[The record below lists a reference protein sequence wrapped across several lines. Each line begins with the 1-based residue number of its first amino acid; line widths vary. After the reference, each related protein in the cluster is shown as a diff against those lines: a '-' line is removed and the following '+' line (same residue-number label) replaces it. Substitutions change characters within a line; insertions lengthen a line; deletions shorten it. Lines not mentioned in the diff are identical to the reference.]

1 MIKVAAKRV
10 LRGTMWIGRAT
21 IFGVGL
27 AVTLTLTLGV
37 ATAALATVPGDPF
50 KLGEINTVNAVSTLV
65 GNVSGPTLSVE
76 NDESNRF
83 ATALNLRMGNPNLA
97 PMQTNATGRVVN
109 FNADAIDGREASSFA
124 DGTDGKA
131 DNADELD
138 GKDSSDFATGTGGKA
153 DNADNLDGKDSAQFL
168 ATNGKASDADRL
180 DGKDGSAFV
189 SDIYLM
195 QSSKQGNGGGSGEVR
210 QAFCDLGD
218 RVLGGGGG
226 STANPVQDY
235 KDVVIKSQVQI
246 EGPNDESWFVQ
257 ARDNG
262 APSLITAQA
271 ICADFTPEH

>member
-1 MIKVAAKRV
+1 
-10 LRGTMWIGRAT
+10 
-21 IFGVGL
+21 
-27 AVTLTLTLGV
+27 
-37 ATAALATVPGDPF
+37 
-50 KLGEINTVNAVSTLV
+50 
-65 GNVSGPTLSVE
+65 
-76 NDESNRF
+76 
-83 ATALNLRMGNPNLA
+83 
-97 PMQTNATGRVVN
+97 
-109 FNADAIDGREASSFA
+109 
-124 DGTDGKA
+124 
-131 DNADELD
+131 
-138 GKDSSDFATGTGGKA
+138 
-153 DNADNLDGKDSAQFL
+153 
-168 ATNGKASDADRL
+168 
-180 DGKDGSAFV
+180 
-189 SDIYLM
+189 M

>member
-1 MIKVAAKRV
+1 MKTV
-10 LRGTMWIGRAT
+10 LNKIMWMGRAT
-21 IFGVGL
+21 IFSVGL
-27 AVTLTLTLGV
+27 AVTLAVMIGV
-37 ATAALATVPGDPF
+37 ATAALRAVPGDPF
-50 KLGEINTVNAVSTLV
+50 KLGQLNSVDAVSTLV
-65 GNVSGPTLSVE
+65 GEVSGPTLSVE
-76 NDESNRF
+76 NDASNRA
-83 ATALNLRMGNPNLA
+83 ATALNLRMGNPNLP
-97 PMQTNATGRVVN
+97 PMRTNATATVPN
-109 FNADAIDGREASSFA
+109 LSADNLDGRDSESFA
-124 DGTDGKA
+124 D
-131 DNADELD
+131 
-138 GKDSSDFATGTGGKA
+138 GTGGKA

>member
-1 MIKVAAKRV
+1 MKTAVMGV
-10 LRGTMWIGRAT
+10 MWAGRAT
-21 IFGVGL
+21 VFLVGL
-27 AVTLTLTLGV
+27 AVTLAVMIGV
-37 ATAALATVPGDPF
+37 ATAALGAVPGDPF
-50 KLGEINTVNAVSTLV
+50 KLGQLNSVDAVSTLV
-65 GNVSGPTLSVE
+65 GEVSGPTLSVE
-76 NDESNRF
+76 NDASNRA
-83 ATALNLRMGNPNLA
+83 ATALNLRMGNPNLP
-97 PMQTNATGRVVN
+97 PMRTNATATVPN
-109 FNADAIDGREASSFA
+109 LSADNLDGRDSESFA
-124 DGTDGKA
+124 D
-131 DNADELD
+131 
-138 GKDSSDFATGTGGKA
+138 GTGGKA

>member
-1 MIKVAAKRV
+1 MKTIPKGTIWLA
-10 LRGTMWIGRAT
+10 RGTAT
-21 IFGVGL
+21 MMGFAVML
-27 AVTLTLTLGV
+27 AVVLGIG
-37 ATAALATVPGDPF
+37 TTALAAVPGDPF
-50 KLGEINTVNAVSTLV
+50 KLGQINTVDAVSTLV

-76 NDESNRF
+76 NDESNRA

-97 PMQTNATGRVVN
+97 PMQTNATGRVIN
-109 FNADAIDGREASSFA
+109 FNADAIDGRDASTFA
-124 DGTDGKA
+124 DGTGGQANDA
-131 DNADELD
+131 DKLD
-138 GKDSSDFATGTGGKA
+138 GKDSG
-153 DNADNLDGKDSAQFL
+153 QFL
-168 ATNGKASDADRL
+168 AANGKASDADRL

-235 KDVVIKSQVQI
+235 KDVVIKSQAQI

>member
-1 MIKVAAKRV
+1 MQTAVNRV
-10 LRGTMWIGRAT
+10 IRFGRAT
-21 IFGVGL
+21 LLAIGVGVSL
-27 AVTLTLTLGV
+27 ALVLGA
-37 ATAALATVPGDPF
+37 ATVALAAVPGDPF
-50 KLGEINTVNAVSTLV
+50 KLGEINTVDAVSTLA

-76 NDESNRF
+76 NDESNRA

-109 FNADAIDGREASSFA
+109 LNADAIDGREASTFA
-124 DGTDGKA
+124 D
-131 DNADELD
+131 
-138 GKDSSDFATGTGGKA
+138 GTGGKA
-153 DNADNLDGKDSAQFL
+153 DNADNLDGKDSSAFAAGTDGKAADSDKLDGKDSNQFL

-226 STANPVQDY
+226 STANPIQDY
-235 KDVVIKSQVQI
+235 KDVVIKSQAQI

-257 ARDNG
+257 VKDNG

-271 ICADFTPEH
+271 ICADFTPDN

>member
-1 MIKVAAKRV
+1 MKKVARSV
-10 LRGTMWIGRAT
+10 MWVGRAT
-21 IFGVGL
+21 VFTVGL
-27 AVTLTLTLGV
+27 AVTLALMIGV
-37 ATAALATVPGDPF
+37 ATTALAAVPGDPF
-50 KLGEINTVNAVSTLV
+50 RLGEINTVNAVSTLV

-83 ATALNLRMGNPNLA
+83 ATALSLRMGNPNLA

-131 DNADELD
+131 DNANELD
-138 GKDSSDFATGTGGKA
+138 GKDASHFASGTGGKA
-153 DNADNLDGKDSAQFL
+153 DDADKLDGKDSAQFL
-168 ATNGKASDADRL
+168 AANGKAADADRL

-195 QSSKQGNGGGSGEVR
+195 QSSKQGHGGGSGEVR

-218 RVLGGGGG
+218 KVLGGGGG

-235 KDVVIKSQVQI
+235 KDAVIKSQAQI

-257 ARDNG
+257 VRDNG
-262 APSLITAQA
+262 APSIITAQA